1 MINLFSIGRISKPHG
16 IRGEVNVIPFDENLD
31 IFKNLECVFLSKS
44 DTLEDDLTPVNITSI
59 KFKNKIV
66 KR

>member
-31 IFKNLECVFLSKS
+31 IFKNLECVFK
-44 DTLEDDLTPVNITSI
+44 
-59 KFKNKIV
+59 
-66 KR
+66 